1 MPKKPYATIRD
12 RLTQEIENL
21 ERRIRDRDYA
31 LEILEAVIQ
40 EKKQIIALQQ
50 QTIILFQ
57 EKYNENSQN

>member
-21 ERRIRDRDYA
+21 ERRLRDRDYA
-31 LEILEAVIQ
+31 LEILEAVVQ
-40 EKKQIIALQQ
+40 EKKEIIALQK

-57 EKYNENSQN
+57 EKYSNENS